1 MLASLL
7 RMGVAGWGWLGLRC
21 QEMCDLYYAG
31 HSQKAL
37 EEGVSLKVSLILKQL
52 AGEGT
57 VYRILT
63 QWQAFC

>member
-1 MLASLL
+1 
-7 RMGVAGWGWLGLRC
+7 
-21 QEMCDLYYAG
+21 MCDLYYAG